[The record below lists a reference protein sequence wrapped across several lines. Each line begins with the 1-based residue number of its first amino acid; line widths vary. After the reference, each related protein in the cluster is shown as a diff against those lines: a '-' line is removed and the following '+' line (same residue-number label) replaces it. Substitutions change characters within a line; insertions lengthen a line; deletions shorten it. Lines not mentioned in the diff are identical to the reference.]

1 MIAATMVM
9 DSLYVMTAHS
19 AGSQPVKSRCE
30 WFAVNFIMVILLG
43 ISLVWPKAA
52 DFDSVITGSNPVS
65 SAIFLRKVMK
75 RKSIAKERNC
85 FVRLALFRKAGAH
98 RKSNKAMRKAQKQI
112 PVEV

>member
-9 DSLYVMTAHS
+9 GSLYVMTTHS

-65 SAIFLRKVMK
+65 SAIFLKE
-75 RKSIAKERNC
+75 SYEAKINRQ
-85 FVRLALFRKAGAH
+85 GT
-98 RKSNKAMRKAQKQI
+98 
-112 PVEV
+112 

>member
-19 AGSQPVKSRCE
+19 AGSQPVKSKCE

-52 DFDSVITGSNPVS
+52 DFDSVITGSKPVS
-65 SAIFLRKVMK
+65 SAIFLQE
-75 RKSIAKERNC
+75 SYEAKINRQ
-85 FVRLALFRKAGAH
+85 GT
-98 RKSNKAMRKAQKQI
+98 
-112 PVEV
+112 